1 MTLGHAPPRAAPR
14 TPLIVWVRKLHLYLG
29 VLFAPAILFF
39 ASTGALQVLSL
50 HQSSPGYAAPVL
62 LQRLAALHKD
72 QVFGV
77 PHRPDGGQRAK
88 PKAAGCDAADQGR
101 HHGKD
106 SAAAINTAQPMPPAA
121 QPGPPPGPRPIG
133 LARGILK
140 GFAIAAAIG
149 LIVSTLLGLYMAYKF
164 NRNRWLTGGLFAA
177 GIVIP
182 VILVAALPA

>member
-1 MTLGHAPPRAAPR
+1 MPI
-14 TPLIVWVRKLHLYLG
+14 IVLVRKLHLYLG

-50 HQSSPGYAAPVL
+50 HQSSPGYTAPVL

-72 QVFGV
+72 QVFGA

-88 PKAAGCDAADQGR
+88 P
-101 HHGKD
+101 
-106 SAAAINTAQPMPPAA
+106 TQPP
-121 QPGPPPGPRPIG
+121 PPPGPRPIG
-133 LARGILK
+133 PARAILK
-140 GFAIAAAIG
+140 GFTIGAALG

-164 NRNRWLTGGLFAA
+164 NRNPWLTGGLFAA

-182 VILVAALPA
+182 VILIAALPTS